1 MKNLVKMSCAFFVIF
16 SIAGAALSQTMSEAE
31 YNQYLLKS
39 LKDENIGIRTS
50 AAQLLGERKVQEAVD
65 PLLKML
71 KSEKHYGARI
81 VAAVALFNI
90 GDQKALPELQKLAKC
105 DKCKSVRTV
114 VASIILKMQTI
125 EIAQK

>member
-114 VASIILKMQTI
+114 AACIVLKMQTI